1 MHLCGLEVRF
11 AEMLLSFEPQK
22 KNTMG
27 YCWLLDAF
35 LSLLEMDLGFVGV
48 QVMGLWGAT
57 GYDILAE
64 IGTFL
69 CPMVFFC

>member
-1 MHLCGLEVRF
+1 
-11 AEMLLSFEPQK
+11 
-22 KNTMG
+22 MG